1 MEELSKYN
9 QAFENMVKFKST
21 EKNQV
26 EDHEEEEKKER
37 KKPKKK
43 QSQLFYLKEQSS

>member
-1 MEELSKYN
+1 MEELSKYYK
-9 QAFENMVKFKST
+9 AFENMVKFKSV

-26 EDHEEEEKKER
+26 EDHEEEEKIER

-43 QSQLFYLKEQSS
+43 QSALFHIK

>member
-1 MEELSKYN
+1 MDELLNFDK
-9 QAFENMVKFKST
+9 AFENMVKFKT
-21 EKNQV
+21 EGKNQV

-43 QSQLFYLKEQSS
+43 QAQLFYLKHSF

>member
-1 MEELSKYN
+1 MEELSKYYK
-9 QAFENMVKFKST
+9 AFENMVKFKSV

-37 KKPKKK
+37 KKTKKK
-43 QSQLFYLKEQSS
+43 QSALFHIK